1 MSPNII
7 AQPKNYVNNNAITVS
22 IILKSIG
29 KNKIKKI
36 TIPPHFDKIFHQK
49 VLH

>member
-36 TIPPHFDKIFHQK
+36 KTNRPKNTI
-49 VLH
+49 